1 MKIQP
6 LSSTII
12 LGLCLCVGL
21 SSPTSGE
28 GFRLP
33 LCEDKA
39 MKGWSFYCRPP
50 PPEEKAEEP
59 AQQPAAQTPTDE
71 PKKPEEDPEA
81 YPATTVMMAY
91 RKELDEAKYLAVLEP
106 TRENVENYME
116 MQKEMIGKAGYFT
129 DQWQRIIFGTP
140 HLSATSDYPLAAA
153 GIGVYQDQ
161 MNAVRDQ
168 TFREIATQTGVFFI
182 FEDDARCGICRV
194 QGEILKQMEEQ
205 YGVSILAV
213 SKDGGANSHYPNAVH
228 DPAKLDG
235 LGLGDYPAPSLALV
249 QPGTGAIEVIGSG
262 LLTADEIVERVFVIT
277 KIPVGERY

>member
-1 MKIQP
+1 MSRIS
-6 LSSTII
+6 LFSLIAVG
-12 LGLCLCVGL
+12 LGLVVGL
-21 SSPTSGE
+21 SSPASGE

-50 PPEEKAEEP
+50 PSEEQAVEP
-59 AQQPAAQTPTDE
+59 GENLPSQSPA
-71 PKKPEEDPEA
+71 EDPRKDEDDSF
-81 YPATTVMMAY
+81 PATKAMMDY
-91 RKELDEAKYLAVLEP
+91 RKKLDEAKYLAVLEP
-106 TRENVENYME
+106 TPENVQNYME
-116 MQKEMIGKAGYFT
+116 MQKEIIRKAGHFT
-129 DQWQRIIFGTP
+129 DQWQRIIFDTP
-140 HLSATSDYPLAAA
+140 HLSATADYPLAAA